1 MRLPLGRRKQQEELY
16 TELQSHLQMAAQER
30 VDRGESPT
38 EAAQAARRE
47 FGNLELVDR
56 TTRDQWGWLWLEEL
70 LQDLRYGARML
81 RKNPGF
87 AAVAVLTLALG
98 IGANTSLFSVVNG
111 VILNPLPFPNPEQLV
126 TLYESKVHFDD
137 GAISYPN
144 FLDWQRDNR
153 TFASMAAF
161 APTSFSLT
169 GVGEAEQISVE
180 RISAEFFSTLG
191 VKPMAGRDFTA
202 EDDRLG
208 VSPVALISEPF
219 WREKFGSA
227 PEIVGRTISLDGTSY
242 LVVGIIPR
250 NFSLQFWNFRASEV
264 YVPIGQ
270 WNFDLFRT
278 RNTVFG
284 LNAIGRLK
292 PGVSLAQ
299 ARADMEGVTTRL
311 ASEYPEADKGIGA
324 SLIPLKARIVK
335 EVASLLFL
343 LLGAV
348 GFVLLIACVNVANL
362 FLARSTGRSR
372 EFAIRSALG
381 AGRTRIVRQL
391 LTESVLLSIIGGALG
406 LALSAWGVRLGVT
419 LALNTLPDGL
429 PRAEQIGIDAHV
441 LLFCLAVS
449 LGAGLLFGLA
459 PALKT
464 GNPDLGETL
473 SSAGR
478 GSSASRSTVQNALV
492 VSELAMA
499 LILLAGAGL
508 MIRSL
513 ARLWGVNPGFNTK
526 NTATFYLALAPSV
539 SKARPDEIRAN
550 IERARDRIASVP
562 GVESVALLEGSL
574 PMQGDSEDPFWIQG
588 KAKPLSDNDKPW
600 ALWYE
605 VDPNYLNAM
614 GIPLLRGRFFTRED
628 SLRSRPVAV
637 IDEAFLTQYFP
648 NEDPLGKVIVDDYKG
663 PTEVVGVVG
672 HAKHWGLDDKN
683 ALHAQM
689 YFPFAQIRDKAMP
702 MIAKGVAVIVRS
714 HKAPGTVAGSIRAAI
729 AEMNSEYV
737 IFKFAT
743 MEETISAT
751 LTERRLFM
759 ILLMSFATLALLLA
773 SVGIYGVL
781 SYLVSR
787 QTHEIGIRLA
797 LGAQANDVLRLILG
811 EGMGMAAI
819 GIAIGLAG
827 ALALTRSL
835 SGFLYGV
842 TPSDPVTFAAVA
854 LLLTGVAAGACYVPA
869 RRATRVDPLVALQY
883 E

>member
-1 MRLPLGRRKQQEELY
+1 MR
-16 TELQSHLQMAAQER
+16 
-30 VDRGESPT
+30 
-38 EAAQAARRE
+38 
-47 FGNLELVDR
+47 
-56 TTRDQWGWLWLEEL
+56 
-70 LQDLRYGARML
+70 
-81 RKNPGF
+81 
-87 AAVAVLTLALG
+87 
-98 IGANTSLFSVVNG
+98 
-111 VILNPLPFPNPEQLV
+111 
-126 TLYESKVHFDD
+126 
-137 GAISYPN
+137 
-144 FLDWQRDNR
+144 
-153 TFASMAAF
+153 
-161 APTSFSLT
+161 
-169 GVGEAEQISVE
+169 
-180 RISAEFFSTLG
+180 
-191 VKPMAGRDFTA
+191 
-202 EDDRLG
+202 
-208 VSPVALISEPF
+208 
-219 WREKFGSA
+219 
-227 PEIVGRTISLDGTSY
+227 
-242 LVVGIIPR
+242 
-250 NFSLQFWNFRASEV
+250 
-264 YVPIGQ
+264 
-270 WNFDLFRT
+270 
-278 RNTVFG
+278 
-284 LNAIGRLK
+284 
-292 PGVSLAQ
+292 
-299 ARADMEGVTTRL
+299 
-311 ASEYPEADKGIGA
+311 
-324 SLIPLKARIVK
+324 
-335 EVASLLFL
+335 
-343 LLGAV
+343 
-348 GFVLLIACVNVANL
+348 
-362 FLARSTGRSR
+362 
-372 EFAIRSALG
+372 
-381 AGRTRIVRQL
+381 
-391 LTESVLLSIIGGALG
+391 
-406 LALSAWGVRLGVT
+406 
-419 LALNTLPDGL
+419 
-429 PRAEQIGIDAHV
+429 
-441 LLFCLAVS
+441 
-449 LGAGLLFGLA
+449 
-459 PALKT
+459 
-464 GNPDLGETL
+464 
-473 SSAGR
+473 
-478 GSSASRSTVQNALV
+478 
-492 VSELAMA
+492 
-499 LILLAGAGL
+499 
-508 MIRSL
+508 RSL

-588 KAKPLSDNDKPW
+588 QPKALSDNDKPW

-787 QTHEIGIRLA
+787 QTREIGIRLA
-797 LGAQANDVLRLILG
+797 VGAQANDVLRLILG

-869 RRATRVDPLVALQY
+869 RRATRVDPLVALHY